1 MAKKRVAARVRPS
14 ALQVQVKPSVHP
26 MPGTHWV
33 RGLKCVVTRA
43 GGTGTLSA
51 MRTNAMGSWFF
62 FVSLAVVLWPAK
74 GDSAIRLSPSDELVF
89 RVMCYNIQH
98 GRGMDGRVDLARIA
112 GVIREQKA
120 DIVALQ
126 EVDRGVERT
135 DRRDL
140 PSELAALTGMQSVF
154 FKNHPH
160 QGGEYGNAVL
170 TRFPYRDATNLHLP
184 MVGSNEQRG
193 IMRLVLHIRGQEVL
207 FMNTHL
213 DHRADEAERLASVS
227 EFARLLRENDEG
239 PRLPILLAGD
249 FNAVSGSLTYQRM
262 SQLLVDTWPMA
273 GEGPGATVP
282 VREPTR
288 RIDFIW
294 ISPEAPFAPV
304 RAWVPFTEASDHLPV
319 VVEFRGSQRAV
330 QDRGENR

>member
-1 MAKKRVAARVRPS
+1 V
-14 ALQVQVKPSVHP
+14 VQAEPPV
-26 MPGTHWV
+26 
-33 RGLKCVVTRA
+33 
-43 GGTGTLSA
+43 
-51 MRTNAMGSWFF
+51 GS
-62 FVSLAVVLWPAK
+62 
-74 GDSAIRLSPSDELVF
+74 VF

-112 GVIREQKA
+112 GVIREQGA

-140 PSELAALTGMQSVF
+140 PAELAALTGMQAVF

-193 IMRLVLHIRGQEVL
+193 VMQLVINVRGREVL

-213 DHRADEAERLASVS
+213 DHRTEDAEREASIR
-227 EFARLLRENDEG
+227 EFARLMKENEAG
-239 PRLPILLAGD
+239 PRLPILFAGD
-249 FNAVSGSLTYQRM
+249 FNAVPGSPTYQGVAEW
-262 SQLLVDTWPMA
+262 LTDTWRMA
-273 GEGPGATVP
+273 GEGPGATIP
-282 VREPTR
+282 VRDPVR
-288 RIDFIW
+288 RIDYIW
-294 ISPEAPFAPV
+294 FSRDAPFEPV

-319 VVEFRGSQRAV
+319 VVEFREV
-330 QDRGENR
+330 QSDPLDAGDTR